1 MGTAVDGCAEATR
14 CGNEPRSEWA
24 VNIHRDSFASYCGHH
39 GTLSY
44 FAVAENESIGRVK
57 YNFMQVRAR
66 TGPVKTL
73 GGWHTGQA
81 ARLEVE

>member
-1 MGTAVDGCAEATR
+1 
-14 CGNEPRSEWA
+14 

-57 YNFMQVRAR
+57 YNFMQVRAPTSHWR
-66 TGPVKTL
+66 SLVKTL
-73 GGWHTGQA
+73 G
-81 ARLEVE
+81 V